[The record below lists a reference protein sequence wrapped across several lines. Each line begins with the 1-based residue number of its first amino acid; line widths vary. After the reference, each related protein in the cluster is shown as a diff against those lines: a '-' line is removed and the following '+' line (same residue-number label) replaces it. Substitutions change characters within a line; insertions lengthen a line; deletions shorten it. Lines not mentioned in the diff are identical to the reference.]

1 MSRRFRILLRQI
13 WTIARRDFVATVFTP
28 TFLIFLLAPVV
39 MGSFGAIGGLG
50 ANAASKGADAKTR
63 IVAIIDPA
71 RSADFAALDLR
82 LRRLYRQADEAPP
95 LLETIA
101 PTADLAA
108 QARAQFDDKR
118 VDVVAVLYGPLA
130 TPQVLHT
137 PVSVR
142 AGDYLAAL
150 AEQAVRADRSGLA
163 PLSHATKTVVAR
175 TAPSLR
181 GANASGFFAV
191 FALFFLTLLLAG
203 QVVSGVAEE
212 RGNKVIEVLA
222 AAVPLESVFFGKLL
236 GTFGVAVLFLAFW
249 GTLVSQASLLLPPG
263 FAAGL
268 AGLTPALGLPLFTVL
283 FFAYFTM
290 AYMLLGAVFLGV
302 GAQAASVREIQL
314 LSLPITLIQVAMFG
328 LGAVALSKPDS
339 WVSTFAA
346 VFPLSSPY
354 YMAGRAAQSGSIGI
368 HILAL
373 AWQGL
378 WVAVFIA
385 IGVRAFRRGVLQSG
399 SGSFRWKP
407 RKATPENTVD
417 MDVS

>member
-1 MSRRFRILLRQI
+1 MTRFRILLRQI

-63 IVAIIDPA
+63 IVAIVDPA
-71 RSADFAALDLR
+71 RGTDMAALDQR
-82 LRRLYRQADEAPP
+82 LRRLYRVSDEAPP
-95 LLETIA
+95 VLQTETPA
-101 PTADLAA
+101 ADPAR
-108 QARAQFDDKR
+108 QARARFDDPR
-118 VDVVAVLYGPLA
+118 MDVVAVLYGPLA
-130 TPQVLHT
+130 TPQILHT
-137 PVSVR
+137 DRSAR

-150 AEQAVRADRSGLA
+150 AEQALRADRSGVA
-163 PLSHATKTVVAR
+163 PLSLATQTVVSR
-175 TAPSLR
+175 HAPSLR
-181 GANASGFFAV
+181 GASASGFFAV

-236 GTFGVAVLFLAFW
+236 GTFGVAVLFLVFW
-249 GTLVSQASLLLPPG
+249 GTLISQASMLMPAN
-263 FAAGL
+263 FAAGI
-268 AGLTPALGLPLFTVL
+268 ATLTPAIGLPLFTLL

-328 LGAVALSKPDS
+328 LGAVAVSKPDS
-339 WVSTFAA
+339 WISTFAA
-346 VFPLSSPY
+346 IFPLSSPY
-354 YMAGRAAQSGSIGI
+354 YMAGRAAQSGGLGL
-368 HILAL
+368 HALAL
-373 AWQGL
+373 LWQAV
-378 WVAVFIA
+378 WVAIFIA
-385 IGVRAFRRGVLQSG
+385 VGVRAFRRGVLQSG
-399 SGSFRWKP
+399 SGSFRWKRRARP
-407 RKATPENTVD
+407 LDNAVD
-417 MDVS
+417 MGVS

>member
-1 MSRRFRILLRQI
+1 MSRFRILLRQI

-50 ANAASKGADAKTR
+50 ADAAQKGADAKTR
-63 IVAIIDPA
+63 IVAIVEPA
-71 RSADFAALDLR
+71 RSADITALDRR
-82 LRRLYRQADEAPP
+82 LRQLYRNAEEAPP
-95 LLETIA
+95 LLQTLA
-101 PTADLAA
+101 PAADPAT
-108 QARAQFDDKR
+108 QARTQFDDKR
-118 VDVVAVLYGPLA
+118 IDVVAVLYGPLA
-130 TPQVLHT
+130 TPHVLHT
-137 PVSVR
+137 PTSVR
-142 AGDYLAAL
+142 SGDYLAAL
-150 AEQAVRADRSGLA
+150 AEQALRADRSGVA
-163 PLSHATKTVVAR
+163 PLSSATRTVIAR
-175 TAPSLR
+175 RTSSLR

-236 GTFGVAVLFLAFW
+236 GTFGVAVLFLLFW
-249 GTLVSQASLLLPPG
+249 GTLLSQATLLLPPT

-268 AGLTPALGLPLFTVL
+268 AGLTPTIGLPLFTLL

-328 LGAVALSKPDS
+328 LGAVAISKPDS
-339 WVSTFAA
+339 WISTFAA
-346 VFPLSSPY
+346 IFPLSSPY
-354 YMAGRAAQSGSIGI
+354 YMAGRAAQSASLGV
-368 HILAL
+368 HLLAL
-373 AWQGL
+373 LWQAL
-378 WVAVFIA
+378 WVAIFIA

-399 SGSFRWKP
+399 SGSFRWK
-407 RKATPENTVD
+407 RRRVVQENAVD
-417 MDVS
+417 MGVS